1 MLNFSKRASIVE
13 LVYQSQ
19 NDSKKLFNIVN
30 KLLGRRTSN
39 PLPTSKS
46 DEQLA
51 EEFATYFL
59 NKIDKIRER
68 FTNIEP
74 YQPSRLDTAQLS
86 KFAPV
91 TASRLGKSSKR
102 CQVRPVN

>member
-1 MLNFSKRASIVE
+1 MLNFSKRDSLVE

-30 KLLGRRTSN
+30 KLLGSKTRN

-59 NKIDKIRER
+59 FIHA
-68 FTNIEP
+68 F
-74 YQPSRLDTAQLS
+74 
-86 KFAPV
+86 
-91 TASRLGKSSKR
+91 
-102 CQVRPVN
+102 